1 MIDDGEEI
9 YKKTKQGLRCAAK
22 TRCSIGRVLFS
33 VSVPS
38 LLSVC
43 VFVVV
48 SFSVSLSIYLSPLP
62 HALCSRRTNV
72 LFSETMDNND
82 STLTAR
88 TSTDA
93 QAKMF
98 KWPIWYCAC
107 QRTLILFLV
116 HGKLLVELSGCF
128 VLLVDVVTQRHQ
140 HLEHNRQQGA
150 SRDMK

>member
-1 MIDDGEEI
+1 MLQRLGVRS
-9 YKKTKQGLRCAAK
+9 G
-22 TRCSIGRVLFS
+22 GFFFLFL
-33 VSVPS
+33 S
-38 LLSVC
+38 LLS
-43 VFVVV
+43 
-48 SFSVSLSIYLSPLP
+48 SLSLSLSLSLFHIYLSLLSLTLCV
-62 HALCSRRTNV
+62 HAAPMSF
-72 LFSETMDNND
+72 FSETMDNND

-93 QAKMF
+93 HAKMF

>member
-1 MIDDGEEI
+1 MLQRLGVRS
-9 YKKTKQGLRCAAK
+9 G
-22 TRCSIGRVLFS
+22 GFFFLFL
-33 VSVPS
+33 S
-38 LLSVC
+38 LLSSLY
-43 VFVVV
+43 V
-48 SFSVSLSIYLSPLP
+48 SLSLSLSLSLSIYLYPLP